1 MKKILALMMALF
13 MMVSCAASADK
24 DEDAKAL
31 GEEKLSVVA
40 MLFPQY
46 DFARQIAGDR
56 AEVKLLL
63 PAGMDSHSFEPSP
76 SDIVSINKCDVFLY
90 TGAEMEPWT
99 QTLLDGG
106 LESDTLVVDLSK
118 GIEMSETESVT
129 PDDGHDHGHEEKPH
143 HHVVDPHI
151 WTSPKNAAVMAKA
164 VCDALCERDPEGE
177 STYRANCDEYI
188 KELEALD
195 TEIRSIIGSGK
206 RTEIIFGSRY
216 AFHYFSEE
224 YGLTCYAAYDSCSE
238 ENEASAGAVAGII
251 DLVNEKSIPVIYH
264 EEMIDPKVAR
274 TIAEETGAELLMMH
288 SAHNLTKDEMAAGE
302 TYLSIMRQNAENLRK
317 GLN

>member
-1 MKKILALMMALF
+1 MKRLLSLIMAVLMLA
-13 MMVSCAASADK
+13 SCAKSA
-24 DEDAKAL
+24 ENTPNN
-31 GEEKLSVVA
+31 GEKKLSVVA

-46 DFARQIAGDR
+46 DFARQIAGGR
-56 AEVKLLL
+56 AEVRLLL
-63 PAGMDSHSFEPSP
+63 PAGTDSHSYEPTP
-76 SDIVSINKCDVFLY
+76 SDIVAINKCDVFLY

-106 LESDTLVVDLSK
+106 LEGDTLVVDLSE
-118 GIEMSETESVT
+118 GIAMSETESVT
-129 PDDGHDHGHEEKPH
+129 PEDDHGHEHTEDSH

-164 VCDALCERDPEGE
+164 VCEALCERDAEGE
-177 STYRANCDEYI
+177 AVYRANLESYLN
-188 KELEALD
+188 ELSALD
-195 TEIRSIIGSGK
+195 NEIKDIVSSGK
-206 RTEIIFGSRY
+206 RTEIVFGSRY

-251 DLVNEKSIPVIYH
+251 DLVNEKGIPVIYH

-274 TIAEETGAELLMMH
+274 AIAEETGAELLMMH
-288 SAHNLTKDEMAAGE
+288 SAHNLTKDEMASGE
-302 TYLSIMRQNAENLRK
+302 TYISIMKKNAENLKK

>member
-1 MKKILALMMALF
+1 MKKLLALLVAAVMLA
-13 MMVSCAASADK
+13 SCAKTAENTSDGG
-24 DEDAKAL
+24 ED
-31 GEEKLSVVA
+31 KLSVVA

-56 AEVKLLL
+56 AEVRLLL
-63 PAGMDSHSFEPSP
+63 PAGMDSHSYEPTP
-76 SDIVSINKCDVFLY
+76 ADIVAINKCDVFLY

-106 LESDTLVVDLSK
+106 LEGDTLVVDLSQ

-129 PDDGHDHGHEEKPH
+129 PDNGHDHDEEKSH

-151 WTSPKNAAVMAKA
+151 WTSPRNAAAMAKA
-164 VCDALCERDPEGE
+164 VCEALCERDPEGE
-177 STYRANCDEYI
+177 STYRANCDKYLE
-188 KELEALD
+188 ELGALD
-195 TEIRSIIGSGK
+195 YEIKAIVENGK
-206 RTEIIFGSRY
+206 RTEIVFGSRY

-274 TIAEETGAELLMMH
+274 AIADETGAELLMMH

-302 TYLSIMRQNAENLRK
+302 TYISIMRQNAENLRK

>member
-1 MKKILALMMALF
+1 MKRLLSLIMAVLMLA
-13 MMVSCAASADK
+13 SCAKSAENTPDN
-24 DEDAKAL
+24 
-31 GEEKLSVVA
+31 GEKKLSVVA

-56 AEVKLLL
+56 AEVRLLL
-63 PAGMDSHSFEPSP
+63 PAGTDSHSYEPTP
-76 SDIVSINKCDVFLY
+76 SDIVAINKCDVFLY

-106 LESDTLVVDLSK
+106 LEGDTLVVDLSE
-118 GIEMSETESVT
+118 GIAMSETESVT
-129 PDDGHDHGHEEKPH
+129 PEDDHGHEHTEDSH

-151 WTSPKNAAVMAKA
+151 WTSPKNAAIMAKA
-164 VCDALCERDPEGE
+164 VCEALCERDAEGE
-177 STYRANCDEYI
+177 AVYRANLESYLN
-188 KELEALD
+188 ELSALD
-195 TEIRSIIGSGK
+195 NEIKDIVSSGK
-206 RTEIIFGSRY
+206 RTEIVFGSRY

-251 DLVNEKSIPVIYH
+251 DLVNEKGIPVIYH

-274 TIAEETGAELLMMH
+274 AIAEETSAELLMMH
-288 SAHNLTKDEMAAGE
+288 SAHNLTKEEMASDE
-302 TYLSIMRQNAENLRK
+302 TYISIMKKNAENLKK